1 MKSILLTFILS
12 SDSLQT
18 FTICVDEFT
27 FAFGTLRFE
36 YFDRSFNLDCDYLNV
51 VGPCFSVVLEPE
63 VFSSF
68 YHEVCMIL
76 SHT

>member
-1 MKSILLTFILS
+1 MKSIPLTFIHS

-18 FTICVDEFT
+18 FTISVEEAT

-36 YFDRSFNLDCDYLNV
+36 YHDRSFCLDCDYLNV
-51 VGPCFSVVLEPE
+51 TGPYFSVVLEPE

-68 YHEVCMIL
+68 YDEVLFL
-76 SHT
+76 SRS